1 MLRQIIKPTS
11 EFYNVHIPKEYINH
25 EVEIVLLPLFML
37 ENSNNTQAPKKE
49 FNPQEFYSATTA
61 SKDEIDEY
69 LSNNKSEW
77 E

>member
-25 EVEIVLLPLFML
+25 EVEIMVLPLFML
-37 ENSNNTQAPKKE
+37 EKSNNTQAVKKE
-49 FNPQEFYSATTA
+49 FNPQDFYGATTS
-61 SKDEIDEY
+61 SKNEIDEY
-69 LSNNKSEW
+69 LASNKSEW